1 MGIESPF
8 DFPTSFPIKVMGLNE
23 ADFEE
28 LVTGIVRHHVDELD
42 IEAVSRQASR
52 GGKYIS
58 ITVRFQAESRAQ
70 LDAIYGELSSH
81 ARVLM
86 ML

>member
-1 MGIESPF
+1 MAVESLF
-8 DFPTSFPIKVMGLNE
+8 DFPTSFPIKVMGLND
-23 ADFEE
+23 ADFED
-28 LVTGIVRHHVDELD
+28 LVTGIVRNYVNEID
-42 IEAVSRQASR
+42 IEAISRQPSR

-70 LDAIYGELSSH
+70 LDAIYSELSSQ